1 MNRTLLRLLGA
12 FLCIALV
19 SSFLVTPAAAYPA
32 EDRFVVELDETG
44 AADVS
49 ITFAYDLDTDDER
62 AAFESL
68 RENTTAQAEYTERFE
83 NRMMAVADDVSA
95 ATEREQSVG
104 SSNIELYRS
113 EDVGVVV
120 LSLEWTNLAAVD
132 GDQLILTEPF
142 ASGLDPDRAL
152 TVIVPDGY
160 DIASTTPEPSS
171 DDGTSVT
178 WDSGVSLDGFEL
190 VAEASS
196 ETERSET
203 DDASPDADDTEDAVG
218 FGIVTAVVA
227 LLSAAALVVRRQS

>member
-1 MNRTLLRLLGA
+1 MVGGC
-12 FLCIALV
+12 LCIALV
-19 SSFLVTPAAAYPA
+19 SALLATPAATHP
-32 EDRFVVELDETG
+32 EGDRFVVELDETG
-44 AADVS
+44 AAEVS
-49 ITFAYDLDTDDER
+49 ITFAHDLDTDDER

-68 RENTTAQAEYTERFE
+68 RENETAQAEYTERFE
-83 NRMMAVADDVSA
+83 NRMMAVSDDVSA
-95 ATEREQSVG
+95 ATDRELSVG
-104 SSNIELYRS
+104 SSNIELHRS

-152 TVIVPDGY
+152 TVVVPDGY
-160 DIASTTPEPSS
+160 DIASTTPGSSS

-178 WDSGVSLDGFEL
+178 WDSGVNLDDFEL
-190 VAEASS
+190 VFEARS
-196 ETERSET
+196 ETERSGT

-227 LLSAAALVVRRQS
+227 LLSAAALVVRRQP